1 MTAAAAVDLRHA
13 GPPATGPFPRS
24 DPLEDGGDALPAAD
38 AHGDERVPAAGPA
51 QLVQGLDGEDGPG
64 GADRMAEGDAAAVR
78 VDPVRRQ
85 AEFPGHGEG
94 LGRERLVHLEQVD
107 AVALEL
113 G

>member
-51 QLVQGLDGEDGPG
+51 QLVQGLDGEDGAG
-64 GADRMAEGDAAAVR
+64 GADQVAEGDPAAAE

-85 AEFPGHGEG
+85 AELPSHGAR
-94 LGRERLVHLEQVD
+94 LRCERLVHLAQVD
-107 AVALEL
+107 
-113 G
+113 